1 MNEWI
6 VVKSHPEA
14 RWYDAHALLS
24 DIPANQY
31 CFFFYVVRRQ
41 TENLQEP
48 YKDKYPCLLRI

>member
-24 DIPANQY
+24 NIPVTQY
-31 CFFFYVVRRQ
+31 CFFYVVRRQ
-41 TENLQEP
+41 RENLQEL
-48 YKDKYPCLLRI
+48 YEDKYPCLLRI